1 MPRYQVKAIVE
12 ADKATVNGRVYTREV
27 LESAVNDMK
36 ERLKDHTV
44 VGQLGNLERITHVDL
59 RNASH
64 VLKDVAIND
73 KGEVWA
79 EIETLPTENGK
90 IADKIIERRN
100 AAGPFKGPSDLKK
113 VHGIGKKKLEN
124 MLQSIIFD

>member
-12 ADKATVNGRVYTREV
+12 ADKAIANGRVYTREV

-90 IADKIIERRN
+90 IADKIIESS
-100 AAGPFKGPSDLKK
+100 AVALDGYGETGETGDVKSFK
-113 VHGIGKKKLEN
+113 
-124 MLQSIIFD
+124 IIAVNLIPKQ